1 LGAAWAWL
9 IGANPTGPLWLALGL
24 GVLELLILAAG
35 IAVALRSL
43 DDGDAGRK

>member
-1 LGAAWAWL
+1 MPPSRPPNGCS
-9 IGANPTGPLWLALGL
+9 ISSPLWLALGL